1 MNALEHFEWN
11 SNLIASVFQNC
22 TWIRLSKVNFR
33 IFPKWCMCCDVAGTL
48 KQHQTDQQQAGCS
61 FAVEI
66 TFPCT
71 KACCTL
77 SACSHSVQEAQL
89 GKRWNCTYGG
99 IKSSGSQWA
108 FLWANLPPTVKRCR
122 KHLQAHAFTATVI
135 HMRLKMHKFESY
147 FIHVAKAN
155 SNWWTCLYDLQFSIM
170 NRSCSFRE
178 V

>member
-48 KQHQTDQQQAGCS
+48 NNIKQISNKLDVLFLWKLHSPVQKL
-61 FAVEI
+61 AV
-66 TFPCT
+66 
-71 KACCTL
+71 L
-77 SACSHSVQEAQL
+77 SQHVHTAFKKHNLEKGETAL
-89 GKRWNCTYGG
+89 MEGLRALTY
-99 IKSSGSQWA
+99 SGL

-135 HMRLKMHKFESY
+135 HMMLKMHKFESY

-155 SNWWTCLYDLQFSIM
+155 SNWWTYDVENAQIWVIFC
-170 NRSCSFRE
+170 SCS
-178 V
+178 

>member
-1 MNALEHFEWN
+1 MNALEHFVWN

-61 FAVEI
+61 FSVEI

-99 IKSSGSQWA
+99 IKSSDSQWA
-108 FLWANLPPTVKRCR
+108 FFVSQPSPYCETLQETSTGPCIHSHCDTYDVKNA
-122 KHLQAHAFTATVI
+122 QIWVI
-135 HMRLKMHKFESY
+135 F
-147 FIHVAKAN
+147 
-155 SNWWTCLYDLQFSIM
+155 C
-170 NRSCSFRE
+170 SCS
-178 V
+178 